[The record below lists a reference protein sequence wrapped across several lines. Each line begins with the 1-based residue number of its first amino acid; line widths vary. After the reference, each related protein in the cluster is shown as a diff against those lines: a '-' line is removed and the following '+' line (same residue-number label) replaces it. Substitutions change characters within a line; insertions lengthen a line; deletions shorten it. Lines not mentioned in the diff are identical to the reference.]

1 MSNASSTNLQHI
13 ECPFCDFWAG
23 WARNQGRSGNEA
35 ASLLAYQYQA
45 ERSERDATATERDEV
60 GAADLRLQCCFP
72 SLCRCS
78 VN

>member
-1 MSNASSTNLQHI
+1 MSNATSTNLQHI
-13 ECPFCDFWAG
+13 ECPFCNFWAG

-35 ASLLAYQYQA
+35 ASLPVYRA
-45 ERSERDATATERDEV
+45 ERDAQRDATATERDEV
-60 GAADLRLQCCFP
+60 GAADLRLQCYFP